1 MSRMSRSRSRCSGS
15 SYCVARIAI
24 AQNGIFGICQ
34 EPELP
39 GVVEVVEVDDRL
51 PVLDLP
57 DGDACGLQI
66 FELLGRGGCVQHVDV
81 RLPRFHLRLGI

>member
-1 MSRMSRSRSRCSGS
+1 MNEQTEQKQVQVQWLQLLCLRML
-15 SYCVARIAI
+15 
-24 AQNGIFGICQ
+24 GIIGICQ

>member
-1 MSRMSRSRSRCSGS
+1 MNEQTEQKQVQVQWLQLLCLRML
-15 SYCVARIAI
+15 
-24 AQNGIFGICQ
+24 GIIGICQ

-39 GVVEVVEVDDRL
+39 GVVEVDDRL